1 MDLNFK
7 LSLNKILIAAGAT
20 ALVFVISFFVWW
32 NKNTEITVTS
42 LNPWQAEPGLKSSI
56 SGLECANAGRR
67 PLAVMM
73 SGDPETRP
81 LAGIGQADIVF
92 EMPVTPNSITR
103 FMAVFQCEDP
113 KEIGS
118 IRSAREDFI
127 PLAASFGSIYA
138 HWGGEKDALAKLDGG
153 IINNIDALKYEG
165 TIFYRKNS
173 MPRPHN
179 GFTTVD
185 LLLEKA
191 ESLGYESKDTFQG
204 YAHSRDEVKRNL
216 SNLVSTIE
224 IDYPGQHK
232 ILWQYDEQANSYLR
246 SRGDS
251 QERDANSGEQVRAD
265 AVVVMKTSS
274 RILSKDYI
282 RVDVVGEGEA
292 VIYQNGSSISGTWK
306 KDPSQTS
313 SKLYF
318 YDMNGQEIKL
328 VPGKLWVQITV
339 SDN

>member
-1 MDLNFK
+1 MFK
-7 LSLNKILIAAGAT
+7 LNLNKVLTIAGIIALI
-20 ALVFVISFFVWW
+20 FVISFFVWW
-32 NKNTEITVTS
+32 NKEITVTG

-73 SGDPETRP
+73 AGDPETRP

-127 PLAASFGSIYA
+127 PLAASFGSVYA
-138 HWGGEKDALAKLDGG
+138 HWGGEKDALNKLDGG
-153 IINNIDALKYEG
+153 IINNIDAMKYEG

-173 MPRPHN
+173 MPRPNN
-179 GFTTVD
+179 GFTTIN

-191 ESLGYESKDTFQG
+191 EALGYEPEDTFQG
-204 YAHSRDEVKRNL
+204 YTHSRDEVKRNL
-216 SNLVSTIE
+216 SSIVSTID
-224 IDYPGQHK
+224 IDYPGQYK
-232 ILWQYDEQANSYLR
+232 VLWQYDEQANSYLR
-246 SRGDS
+246 SRGGS
-251 QERDANSGEQVRAD
+251 REMDANSGEQVRAD
-265 AVVVMKTSS
+265 TIVLMKTSS
-274 RILSKDYI
+274 RVLSKDYI
-282 RVDVVGEGEA
+282 RVDVVGEGDV
-292 VIYQNGSSISGTWK
+292 VIYQNGSSISGTWQ

-328 VPGKLWVQITV
+328 VPGKIWVEIV
-339 SDN
+339 VI